1 MSWLGT
7 LVFYYLKMLLSQ
19 NKKLSTTF
27 TVYVKVLGQL
37 ASGLGQSAASARP
50 ISSTENLYLEI
61 EPSEKE
67 NRSTNAWCYKC
78 VICRNLSDEHSAF
91 IGLSKVFSLLMIY
104 FSVLVKECLQSETIY
119 IFSIMQKK
127 LLQLASGLLASSLG
141 QSAAS
146 ARPVS
151 FTEIQDL
158 QIEPSE
164 KETHINK
171 RMMR

>member
-1 MSWLGT
+1 MLAIRN
-7 LVFYYLKMLLSQ
+7 YL
-19 NKKLSTTF
+19 
-27 TVYVKVLGQL
+27 Y
-37 ASGLGQSAASARP
+37 
-50 ISSTENLYLEI
+50 ILY
-61 EPSEKE
+61 
-67 NRSTNAWCYKC
+67 NA
-78 VICRNLSDEHSAF
+78 
-91 IGLSKVFSLLMIY
+91 
-104 FSVLVKECLQSETIY
+104 
-119 IFSIMQKK
+119 KK
-127 LLQLASGLLASSLG
+127 LLQLARGLLATSLG